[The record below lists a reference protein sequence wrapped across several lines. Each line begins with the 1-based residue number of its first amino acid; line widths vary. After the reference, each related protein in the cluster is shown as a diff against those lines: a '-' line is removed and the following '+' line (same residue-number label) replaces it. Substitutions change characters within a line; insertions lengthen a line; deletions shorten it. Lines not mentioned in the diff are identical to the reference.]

1 MTNKKAINAQLCDA
15 IEDGDLTKAIAA
27 LDAGAGPNARH
38 LGGAPLQYA
47 CRQANANMVVLLK
60 SRGANL
66 NAADDEEECCF
77 AHIPSPLAARKSSK
91 I

>member
-1 MTNKKAINAQLCDA
+1 MTNKKAINAQLCYA
-15 IEDGDLTKAIAA
+15 FEDGDLTKAIAA
-27 LDAGAGPNARH
+27 LEAGASPNARH

-47 CRQANANMVVLLK
+47 CRQAY
-60 SRGANL
+60 L